1 MVNDVIE
8 DRTEKGS
15 VSIKWGARTGWV
27 SWLSNHRLESFHLN
41 STDCVKSLIAYD
53 GCPCGMCDP
62 SESPSYKSDQ
72 TMILWPSSHHHQLFS
87 KIDTYCCLGWSSSLR
102 CCPWKTYCISLQH
115 WFESV
120 PLQFQHPLPLVSC
133 HSSPLPYPINT
144 KYVRS
149 ETAKFLKKKK
159 NRKWLCSQHL
169 PSSCNW

>member
-1 MVNDVIE
+1 MEEPEQD
-8 DRTEKGS
+8 GS
-15 VSIKWGARTGWV
+15 VDSVTTGWSHFIWIV
-27 SWLSNHRLESFHLN
+27 LTVLNPWSLMMVAPVACVTPLNHQAINQIKPWF
-41 STDCVKSLIAYD
+41 
-53 GCPCGMCDP
+53 CG
-62 SESPSYKSDQ
+62 
-72 TMILWPSSHHHQLFS
+72 HHHIIISSLE
-87 KIDTYCCLGWSSSLR
+87 IDTYCCLGWSSSLR
-102 CCPWKTYCISLQH
+102 CCPWKTYCIPLQH